1 MKKILWS
8 RGKGVDPQDE
18 VARGSK
24 ERMDTHLSC
33 MQGLDLQKAIVVRWL
48 VASRVLP
55 LWGLYSVT
63 ADKSQ
68 GARKAT
74 D

>member
-24 ERMDTHLSC
+24 ERMDTHLSW
-33 MQGLDLQKAIVVRWL
+33 MQGLDLQKAIVVR
-48 VASRVLP
+48 
-55 LWGLYSVT
+55 
-63 ADKSQ
+63 
-68 GARKAT
+68 
-74 D
+74 